1 MSWLRKKRVWL
12 VGLAVLAA
20 GAVGF
25 GLLASPQAAGQI
37 TYTPTKHS
45 YYQIVNS
52 DGSSAWPSGGVQPYP
67 VEMIGLVINNPWDML
82 DYSLSV
88 AQPQWQV
95 FIQAVD
101 PDDFPGLI
109 SNPSV
114 FDNDFGGTAL
124 YMRKN
129 TPWLGQVY
137 TEEQWQAEM
146 QRLNYPNYQG
156 SPVTEPLRRGDLILV
171 QAKAPGLFY
180 GGKYNINEKHYV
192 SSDYDFYITILAR
205 NVSLSA
211 TNITLADL
219 KDSNNNFIFDQNR
232 ATGCEHYQGSLVHL
246 DGLLLVDPQN
256 WALNGTVT
264 VKQTVGGNELTF
276 PLKLGI
282 DPALAAI
289 NASLLATT
297 PFSLTAILDQED
309 SGSPYTDNYR
319 LWLTSAS
326 DLGAAFAMVPEPA
339 SVALLSAGMA
349 LLWILRR
356 YWRRG

>member
-1 MSWLRKKRVWL
+1 M
-12 VGLAVLAA
+12 
-20 GAVGF
+20 
-25 GLLASPQAAGQI
+25 
-37 TYTPTKHS
+37 
-45 YYQIVNS
+45 
-52 DGSSAWPSGGVQPYP
+52 
-67 VEMIGLVINNPWDML
+67 
-82 DYSLSV
+82 
-88 AQPQWQV
+88 
-95 FIQAVD
+95 
-101 PDDFPGLI
+101 
-109 SNPSV
+109 
-114 FDNDFGGTAL
+114 
-124 YMRKN
+124 
-129 TPWLGQVY
+129 
-137 TEEQWQAEM
+137 
-146 QRLNYPNYQG
+146 
-156 SPVTEPLRRGDLILV
+156 
-171 QAKAPGLFY
+171 
-180 GGKYNINEKHYV
+180 
-192 SSDYDFYITILAR
+192 
-205 NVSLSA
+205 
-211 TNITLADL
+211 
-219 KDSNNNFIFDQNR
+219 
-232 ATGCEHYQGSLVHL
+232 HL